1 MHCVR
6 AGFFHGVDQRIDT
19 KIAFACGRR
28 TDPNGAVRRADM
40 QRVAIRIRIHGN
52 GFDAHPPRGAH
63 DAARDFAA
71 IGDQQAFEH
80 VTS

>member
-1 MHCVR
+1 MNGVS
-6 AGFFHGVDQRIDT
+6 AGFFHGVDQRIDPQIT
-19 KIAFACGRR
+19 FARRRR
-28 TDPNGAVRRADM
+28 TDPHGAIRRAHV
-40 QRVAIRIRIHGN
+40 QRVAIRIGIHGN
-52 GFDAHPPRGAH
+52 GLDAHPPRGAH